1 MLYHSSRFIRAIVA
15 SFIVSTRSSLYRRLV
30 HLEPAKLALPVGCIP
45 IACYSLDQ
53 AFLPDTKQKDMRQVV
68 VESLV
73 ANRAEWFGLRTG
85 DDYLDRNVPL
95 VIRGDGRDL
104 VAQVGKRVD
113 ECPPDD
119 LADGADL
126 AVAANDP
133 LLAPYFEG
141 DVVEVGVIS
150 AELHHAL
157 HVVRPVGIKEHGD
170 HFDRTGD
177 ACHAHVHL
185 SASFISA
192 SEPKASRVIS
202 YAGLQRR

>member
-15 SFIVSTRSSLYRRLV
+15 SFIVSTRSSLSRRLV

-45 IACYSLDQ
+45 IGGYFLDQ

-73 ANRAEWFGLRTG
+73 ANRAEWFSLRPG
-85 DDYLDRNVPL
+85 DHYLDRNVAL
-95 VIRGDGRDL
+95 VIRGDRRDL
-104 VAQVGKRVD
+104 VGQVGKRVD
-113 ECPPDD
+113 ECRPDD

-126 AVAANDP
+126 AVAPNDP

-157 HVVRPVGIKEHGD
+157 HVVRPVGIKECGD
-170 HFDRTGD
+170 YFDRTRD
-177 ACHAHVHL
+177 ARHDHVHL
-185 SASFISA
+185 SASFLSA
-192 SEPKASRVIS
+192 S
-202 YAGLQRR
+202 

>member
-45 IACYSLDQ
+45 IGGYFLDQ

-73 ANRAEWFGLRTG
+73 ANR
-85 DDYLDRNVPL
+85 
-95 VIRGDGRDL
+95 
-104 VAQVGKRVD
+104 VD

-126 AVAANDP
+126 AVAPNDP
-133 LLAPYFEG
+133 LLAPYFKG
-141 DVVEVGVIS
+141 DIVEVGVIS

-157 HVVRPVGIKEHGD
+157 HVVRPVGIKELGD
-170 HFDRTGD
+170 HFDRSGD

-185 SASFISA
+185 SSSFLSA
-192 SEPKASRVIS
+192 S
-202 YAGLQRR
+202 

>member
-45 IACYSLDQ
+45 IGCYFLDQ

-73 ANRAEWFGLRTG
+73 ANRAEWVGLRTG

-95 VIRGDGRDL
+95 VIRGDRRDL
-104 VAQVGKRVD
+104 VGQGGKRVD
-113 ECPPDD
+113 ERPPDD

-126 AVAANDP
+126 AVTQTDP
-133 LLAPYFEG
+133 FLARYFRG
-141 DVVEVGVIS
+141 DIVEVGVIR
-150 AELHHAL
+150 ADFHN
-157 HVVRPVGIKEHGD
+157 
-170 HFDRTGD
+170 
-177 ACHAHVHL
+177 C
-185 SASFISA
+185 
-192 SEPKASRVIS
+192 
-202 YAGLQRR
+202 